1 MAELE
6 RMQSDVKRIEESIND
21 ELARICEEHIT
32 LKRSSFTQ
40 VMDMKERVKRTEENL
55 TDKHEKSLGD
65 LVFLKT
71 EFMKIDK
78 DFRAAEFYIN
88 KMQPIK

>member
-1 MAELE
+1 ME
-6 RMQSDVKRIEESIND
+6 
-21 ELARICEEHIT
+21 
-32 LKRSSFTQ
+32 
-40 VMDMKERVKRTEENL
+40 MKERVKRTEENL